1 MDPGE
6 IEALH
11 QGRHRVRRAAEDES
25 PARSAR
31 RGDEEERHPRAA
43 AGPGGLRET
52 GGAGDAE
59 GAGDPRA
66 AEDVGAGDDRA
77 SEVRLVPVP
86 GAGRAAAL
94 GVGARSVGGLLLVAV
109 VLLVVLGGRW
119 WWVEQQATAVP
130 SVAPVEQGGVA
141 GEGTAPPGSP
151 TDEGAGEA
159 PPTGV
164 PDGAGGPAPAE
175 SGQPEGSG
183 AAPSVAGTTE
193 AAAAGPVLV
202 HVVGQVA
209 APGVVELRAG
219 SRVVDAV
226 DAAGGLTDRAD
237 PGSLNMARVVTDGEQ
252 IWVGAPGEEPPVGW
266 AAGAPAGSA
275 SSPVVTGGPVPG
287 PEAPAALVD
296 LNRATQAE
304 LEELPGIGPVTAG
317 RILAWRQ
324 EHAGFTTV
332 EELLEV
338 SGIGERTLE
347 QLEPLVTVGS

>member
-11 QGRHRVRRAAEDES
+11 QGRHRARRAAESDE
-25 PARSAR
+25 R
-31 RGDEEERHPRAA
+31 DEPRALRAAGEDADERHSHA
-43 AGPGGLRET
+43 PGGLGDLREA
-52 GGAGDAE
+52 GGAGGAE
-59 GAGDPRA
+59 G
-66 AEDVGAGDDRA
+66 VGDDRGA
-77 SEVRLVPVP
+77 EVRLVPVP
-86 GAGRAAAL
+86 GAGRAASL

-109 VLLVVLGGRW
+109 VVLVVLGGRW

-130 SVAPVEQGGVA
+130 NVAP
-141 GEGTAPPGSP
+141 GEGTSEGQQVVPSGVATGEGS
-151 TDEGAGEA
+151 GEQA
-159 PPTGV
+159 PTGGADDADGSV
-164 PDGAGGPAPAE
+164 PAGPEQTAE
-175 SGQPEGSG
+175 GG
-183 AAPSVAGTTE
+183 AAPSPGGTTDP
-193 AAAAGPVLV
+193 AAAGPVLV
-202 HVVGQVA
+202 HVVGHVA

-252 IWVGAPGEEPPVGW
+252 IWVGAPGEEPPAGW
-266 AAGAPAGSA
+266 AAGAPAVGA
-275 SSPVVTGGPVPG
+275 PSPVAPG
-287 PEAPAALVD
+287 SPAPGTEAPAALVD

-332 EELLEV
+332 GELLEV